1 MGLKSLKE
9 RNYENVA
16 LLFIIIGLFI
26 FVYGLIGWLVD
37 FLTQTN
43 AVGDAFRKI
52 TDGAILTV
60 LGYIQMEL
68 ELLRHK

>member
-16 LLFIIIGLFI
+16 LLFIVVGIFI
-26 FVYGLIGWLVD
+26 FVYGLIGWLVN
-37 FLTQTN
+37 FMAETN
-43 AVGDAFRKI
+43 YVADPFRKI
-52 TDGAILTV
+52 ADGAILTV